1 MKNTVLNVSDYIL
14 RYAKEKGKGLSVMQ
28 LMDYLY
34 FVQAQVLV
42 VKDGPA
48 FPEALIAKD
57 WGIFVLDVWN
67 KYSWYG
73 NAFIP
78 VSDKPKNSI
87 PNADLI
93 EEVVD
98 ALAGKSHTSIFG
110 IIDGRGNRGQLFKLS
125 VGHNGCKSVLGAGNP
140 VHVWYTRA

>member
-1 MKNTVLNVSDYIL
+1 MRMKNIVLTVSDYIL

-42 VKDGPA
+42 VKNRPA

-57 WGIFVLDVWN
+57 WGIFVQDVWN

-78 VSDKPKNSI
+78 VSDKLKNSI
-87 PNADLI
+87 PDADLI

-98 ALAGKSHTSIFG
+98 ALDGKSHTAIFG
-110 IIDGRGNRGQLFKLS
+110 IIRQQAPYK
-125 VGHNGCKSVLGAGNP
+125 NGLQNILVCEIQNKDLRDFFCDS
-140 VHVWYTRA
+140 TT

>member
-1 MKNTVLNVSDYIL
+1 MKNTVLIVSDYIL
-14 RYAKEKGKGLSVMQ
+14 RYAKEKGKVLSVMQ

-42 VKDGPA
+42 VKNRPA
-48 FPEALIAKD
+48 FPETLIAKD
-57 WGIFVLDVWN
+57 WGIFVQDVWN

-78 VSDKPKNSI
+78 VSDKPKNDI
-87 PNADLI
+87 LDADLI

-98 ALAGKSHTSIFG
+98 TLAGKRHTAIFG
-110 IIDGRGNRGQLFKLS
+110 IIRQQAPYK
-125 VGHNGCKSVLGAGNP
+125 NGLQNIP
-140 VHVWYTRA
+140 VCEIQNKDLKGFFAVT

>member
-1 MKNTVLNVSDYIL
+1 MRMKNTVLTVSDYIL

-42 VKDGPA
+42 VKNGPA

-57 WGIFVLDVWN
+57 WGIFVHDVWN

-87 PNADLI
+87 SDADLI

-98 ALAGKSHTSIFG
+98 ALAGKSHTAIFG
-110 IIDGRGNRGQLFKLS
+110 IIRQQEPYK
-125 VGHNGCKSVLGAGNP
+125 NGLQNIPGYEIQNKELKNFFAV
-140 VHVWYTRA
+140 T

>member
-1 MKNTVLNVSDYIL
+1 MKNTVLTVSDYIL
-14 RYAKEKGKGLSVMQ
+14 RYAKENGKCLSVMQ

-42 VKDGPA
+42 VKNHPA

-57 WGIFVLDVWN
+57 WGIFVRDVWN

-87 PNADLI
+87 PDADLI

-98 ALAGKSHTSIFG
+98 AMAGKSHTAIFC
-110 IIDGRGNRGQLFKLS
+110 IIQQQTPYK
-125 VGHNGCKSVLGAGNP
+125 NGLQNILGCEIQNKELRDFFA
-140 VHVWYTRA
+140 VA

>member
-34 FVQAQVLV
+34 FIQAQVLV
-42 VKDGPA
+42 VKNRPA

-57 WGIFVLDVWN
+57 WGIFVQDVWN

-87 PNADLI
+87 SDADLV

-98 ALAGKSHTSIFG
+98 ALAGKSHTAILG
-110 IIDGRGNRGQLFKLS
+110 IICQQMPYK
-125 VGHNGCKSVLGAGNP
+125 NGLLNIPGYEIQNKELKDFFEM
-140 VHVWYTRA
+140 T

>member
-1 MKNTVLNVSDYIL
+1 MKNTVLIVSDYIL

-42 VKDGPA
+42 VKNRPA
-48 FPEALIAKD
+48 FPEVLIAKD
-57 WGIFVLDVWN
+57 WGIFVQDVWN

-93 EEVVD
+93 EEVWILWLEKAIMQYLVSYGSRR
-98 ALAGKSHTSIFG
+98 LTNTVCRIFW
-110 IIDGRGNRGQLFKLS
+110 IAKFRIKN
-125 VGHNGCKSVLGAGNP
+125 
-140 VHVWYTRA
+140 

>member
-1 MKNTVLNVSDYIL
+1 MRMKNTVLTVSDYIL

-42 VKDGPA
+42 VKNRPA

-57 WGIFVLDVWN
+57 CVIFVQDVWN
-67 KYSWYG
+67 KYSGYG
-73 NAFIP
+73 NAIIP
-78 VSDKPKNSI
+78 VSDKLKNSI
-87 PNADLI
+87 PDADLI

-98 ALAGKSHTSIFG
+98 VLNGKSHTAIFG
-110 IIDGRGNRGQLFKLS
+110 IIRQQAPYK
-125 VGHNGCKSVLGAGNP
+125 NGLQNIP
-140 VHVWYTRA
+140 VCEIQNKDLKGFFLW

>member
-1 MKNTVLNVSDYIL
+1 MCMKNTVLIVSDYIL

-42 VKDGPA
+42 VKNRPA
-48 FPEALIAKD
+48 FPEVLIAKD
-57 WGIFVLDVWN
+57 WGIFVQDVWN

-78 VSDKPKNSI
+78 VSDKPKNST
-87 PNADLI
+87 PDTDLI

-98 ALAGKSHTSIFG
+98 TLAGKSHTAIFG
-110 IIDGRGNRGQLFKLS
+110 IIRQQAPYK
-125 VGHNGCKSVLGAGNP
+125 NGLQNILDCEIQNKELKDFFAV
-140 VHVWYTRA
+140 T

>member
-1 MKNTVLNVSDYIL
+1 MKNTVLIVSDYIL

-42 VKDGPA
+42 VKNRPA
-48 FPEALIAKD
+48 FPEVLIAKD
-57 WGIFVLDVWN
+57 WGIFVQDVWN

-98 ALAGKSHTSIFG
+98 TLAGKSHNA
-110 IIDGRGNRGQLFKLS
+110 IIRQQTPYKHGLQNILDCEIQNKELKDFFA
-125 VGHNGCKSVLGAGNP
+125 VA
-140 VHVWYTRA
+140 

>member
-110 IIDGRGNRGQLFKLS
+110 IIRQQTPYK
-125 VGHNGCKSVLGAGNP
+125 NGLQNIPGCEIQNKELKDFFAVA
-140 VHVWYTRA
+140 

>member
-1 MKNTVLNVSDYIL
+1 MHMKNTVLTVSDYIL
-14 RYAKEKGKGLSVMQ
+14 RYAKEKGKGLPVMQ

-34 FVQAQVLV
+34 FIQAQVLV
-42 VKDGPA
+42 VKNRPA

-57 WGIFVLDVWN
+57 WGIFVQDVWN

-87 PNADLI
+87 PDADLI

-98 ALAGKSHTSIFG
+98 TLAGKNHTAIFG
-110 IIDGRGNRGQLFKLS
+110 IIQQQIPY
-125 VGHNGCKSVLGAGNP
+125 KSGLQNIPDFEIQNKALRDFFAVA
-140 VHVWYTRA
+140 

>member
-42 VKDGPA
+42 VENRPA
-48 FPEALIAKD
+48 FPETLIAKD
-57 WGIFVLDVWN
+57 WGIFVQDVWN

-78 VSDKPKNSI
+78 VSDKPKNDI
-87 PNADLI
+87 LDADLI

-98 ALAGKSHTSIFG
+98 VLNGKSHTAIFG
-110 IIDGRGNRGQLFKLS
+110 IIRQQAPYKNGLQNIPVCEIQNKDLKGFFCGN
-125 VGHNGCKSVLGAGNP
+125 V
-140 VHVWYTRA
+140 T

>member
-1 MKNTVLNVSDYIL
+1 MKNTVLIVSDYIL

-42 VKDGPA
+42 VKNRPA
-48 FPEALIAKD
+48 FPEVLIAKD
-57 WGIFVLDVWN
+57 WGIFVQDVWN

-98 ALAGKSHTSIFG
+98 TLAGKSHNAIFG
-110 IIDGRGNRGQLFKLS
+110 IIRQQTPYNHGLQNILDCEIQNKELKDFFA
-125 VGHNGCKSVLGAGNP
+125 VA
-140 VHVWYTRA
+140 